1 MIVVWVVVPGQRW
14 GMVVG
19 WVGEGAGGGAMS
31 PSTRVCAR
39 EAVVVVKVV
48 EQVRETPRAHLESR

>member
-1 MIVVWVVVPGQRW
+1 
-14 GMVVG
+14 MVVG